1 MAYTKCYHAL
11 VALLNSAE
19 GWLYLCF
26 CFFFSMEGHN
36 FYAVVLPPLMEE
48 DFAIDLVSQAP
59 PAFRLCVCFFFSMEG
74 HNFYAVVVLLPLME
88 EDFAIDLVSQA
99 PPAFRSLLLPRQARR
114 FSKLNFITAESVPSK
129 YFLAT
134 HD

>member
-26 CFFFSMEGHN
+26 
-36 FYAVVLPPLMEE
+36 
-48 DFAIDLVSQAP
+48 
-59 PAFRLCVCFFFSMEG
+59 CFFFSMEG